1 MPDPLR
7 ILFIQ
12 SALDSEHLSAALQR
26 NRIEFEA
33 ERIDRLTT
41 LQQALEEA
49 EWDLILASHRLPE
62 CDLDAVL
69 RLVRESRQ
77 PIACLAVT
85 RTISKDRLSRLFHS
99 GMHGHL
105 DIDNLYL
112 LAPMIQHA
120 LELASFPHP
129 QNDSPTAQAQGE
141 IRYRNLLDNA
151 PIAILILCSR
161 RIVYLNQAARKT
173 LAIDAET
180 PISRIPLE
188 QLVTTNTPDR
198 LLVPPPERDVFAT
211 EASIETRLRR
221 ADGNQ
226 IPVEVRQSRTD
237 YLGRA
242 ATLLVFSEI
251 SGRISAES
259 RLQQAAK
266 VFEYTTEGVILTDEN
281 ANIIAVNPA
290 FSEITGFSEKE
301 VLGRNPRFLQSGR
314 HDKAFYA
321 AMWNSL
327 KQQKTWQG
335 EIWNR
340 RKNGEV
346 YPEWLNIT
354 TVQEAPEAEPQY
366 VAVFSDI
373 TSIIQSQTQ
382 LEHLAHHDPLTD
394 LPNRL
399 LFEDRLEHAI
409 ANAKR
414 EKTHL
419 AVLFLDLDRFK
430 NINDSLG
437 HAVGDALLVQ
447 VAQRLRHLLRHN
459 DTAARMGGD
468 EFTILVE
475 NLVDPSYSAVIAT
488 KIQNQLKKPFEIFGR
503 KLHITVSIGISLY
516 PEDGRDVGNLTK
528 NADAAMYQ
536 AKENG
541 RNNYRFYTSE
551 LTQSAFERLLM
562 ETELRTAIK
571 EGQLLLYYQPQFS
584 ILSGKMTGTEA
595 LLRWQH
601 PRMGTIPPAQFV
613 PLAEETGLIHEI
625 GLWSLET
632 VCRQTRSWSDKGLF
646 NGRMAI
652 NLSVRQ
658 IMMTDLILRFEE
670 IIDKTGCP
678 PRQLQFEVTEGLFMR
693 QKEISIPV
701 LEVFKQLGLSIAI
714 DDFGTGFSSLS
725 YLKQLPID
733 KLKIDRTFIKDIPDN
748 KDDVAITQA
757 IIALGQNLGLEII
770 AEGVETEAQQ
780 NLLKIMGCQEVQGYL
795 YGRPMPADV
804 FEQKLINGHAHPSG
818 SYLFSA

>member
-1 MPDPLR
+1 MPDTLR

-12 SALDSEHLSAALQR
+12 NENDCERVSQALQH
-26 NRIEFEA
+26 NQIEFESK
-33 ERIDRLTT
+33 RVDDIDALPQT
-41 LQQALEEA
+41 LDEDP
-49 EWDLILASHRLPE
+49 WHLILASHRLPACKPE
-62 CDLDAVL
+62 DVL
-69 RLVRESRQ
+69 KLLHGGRHATAFILITE
-77 PIACLAVT
+77 
-85 RTISKDRLSRLFHS
+85 TISKDRLSRLY
-99 GMHGHL
+99 GAGIHGYL
-105 DIDNLYL
+105 DLDNLYL
-112 LAPMIQHA
+112 LAPTIQYGLDLAAARHQRGDN
-120 LELASFPHP
+120 ELIRQQS
-129 QNDSPTAQAQGE
+129 E
-141 IRYRNLLDNA
+141 IRFRTLLDNS
-151 PIAILILCSR
+151 PIAILIVCGR
-161 RIVYLNQAARKT
+161 RIVYLNRAARRS
-173 LAIDAET
+173 LAIGADT
-180 PISRIPLE
+180 PITDISLDQMITTGTQERIFA
-188 QLVTTNTPDR
+188 
-198 LLVPPPERDVFAT
+198 PPPLHEGFA
-211 EASIETRLRR
+211 ADLPIETSFKQ
-221 ADGNQ
+221 ADGRRIQ
-226 IPVEVRQSRTD
+226 VEAW
-237 YLGRA
+237 LGRVDYHGRP
-242 ATLLVFSEI
+242 ATQLIFNDI
-251 SGRISAES
+251 SQRISAEA

-266 VFEYTTEGVILTDEN
+266 VFEHTTEGVVVTDEN
-281 ANIIAVNPA
+281 ARIIAVNPA
-290 FSEITGFSEKE
+290 FTEITGYTEKE

-314 HDKAFYA
+314 HDKHFFNAL
-321 AMWNSL
+321 WNSL
-327 KQQKTWQG
+327 KQHKSWQG

-340 RKNGEV
+340 RKNGEI

-354 TVQEAPEAEPQY
+354 TIQEGPNDKPQY

-373 TSIIQSQTQ
+373 TSIMQSQTQ

-414 EKTHL
+414 ENTHL

-447 VAQRLRHLLRHN
+447 VAYRLRTMLREN

-475 NLVDPSYSAVIAT
+475 NLVDPSYTAVIAT
-488 KIQNQLKKPFEIFGR
+488 KIQMQLKQPFEIFGR
-503 KLHITVSIGISLY
+503 KLHITASIGISLY

-551 LTQSAFERLLM
+551 LTQSAFDRLLM

-571 EGQLLLYYQPQFS
+571 EEQLLLYYQPQFS
-584 ILSGKMTGTEA
+584 ILSGKMTGSEA
-595 LLRWQH
+595 LLRWKH
-601 PRMGTIPPAQFV
+601 PRMGIIPPAQFV
-613 PLAEETGLIHEI
+613 PLAEDTGLIHEI
-625 GLWSLET
+625 GLWALEK
-632 VCRQTRSWSDKGLF
+632 VCRQTRIWSDKGLF
-646 NGRMAI
+646 DGRMAI

-670 IIDKTGCP
+670 IIDKTGCQ
-678 PRQLQFEVTEGLFMR
+678 PRQLQLEVTEGLFMR

-757 IIALGQNLGLEII
+757 IIALGQNLGLDII

-795 YGRPMPADV
+795 YGRPMSAEA
-804 FEQKLINGHAHPSG
+804 FEKKLVSGYKQPSG

>member
-1 MPDPLR
+1 MPDTLR

-12 SALDSEHLSAALQR
+12 NENDCERVSQALQQ
-26 NRIEFEA
+26 NHFEFESK
-33 ERIDRLTT
+33 RVDSLISFQKT
-41 LQQALEEA
+41 LEQGP
-49 EWDLILASHRLPE
+49 WHLILASHRLPACTPE
-62 CDLDAVL
+62 DAL
-69 RLVRESRQ
+69 RLVQDGQNAITFILITE
-77 PIACLAVT
+77 
-85 RTISKDRLSRLFHS
+85 TISKDRLSRLYRA
-99 GMHGHL
+99 GIHGYM
-105 DIDNLYL
+105 DIDNIYL
-112 LAPMIQHA
+112 LAPTIQYGMD
-120 LELASFPHP
+120 LAAAKYRHSG
-129 QNDSPTAQAQGE
+129 SEPTQQQSG
-141 IRYRNLLDNA
+141 IRFRALLDNS
-151 PIAILILCSR
+151 PIATLIVCSR
-161 RIVYLNQAARKT
+161 RIVYLNQAARAN
-173 LAIDAET
+173 LAIDTET
-180 PISRIPLE
+180 PITDISLDQFITTSTQERIFA
-188 QLVTTNTPDR
+188 
-198 LLVPPPERDVFAT
+198 PPPIHEGFTADLP
-211 EASIETRLRR
+211 IETSFKQ
-221 ADGNQ
+221 ADGKQ
-226 IPVEVRQSRTD
+226 IRVEVWLSRTD
-237 YLGRA
+237 YLGRP
-242 ATLLVFSEI
+242 ATHLIFNDI
-251 SGRISAES
+251 SLRITAEA

-266 VFEYTTEGVILTDEN
+266 VFEHTTEGVMVTDEN
-281 ANIIAVNPA
+281 ARIIAVNPA
-290 FSEITGFSEKE
+290 FTEITGYTENE

-314 HDKAFYA
+314 HDKQFFTAL
-321 AMWNSL
+321 WNGL

-340 RKNGEV
+340 RKNGEI

-354 TVQEAPEAEPQY
+354 TIQEDPNGKLQY

-373 TSIIQSQTQ
+373 TSIMQSQTQ

-447 VAQRLRHLLRHN
+447 VAHRLRNMLREN

-475 NLVDPSYSAVIAT
+475 NLVDPSYTAVIAT
-488 KIQNQLKKPFEIFGR
+488 KIQNQLKRPFDIYGR
-503 KLHITVSIGISLY
+503 KLHITASIGISLY

-541 RNNYRFYTSE
+541 RNNYRFYTTE
-551 LTQSAFERLLM
+551 LTQSAFDRLLM

-571 EGQLLLYYQPQFS
+571 DNQLLLYYQPQFS

-595 LLRWQH
+595 LLRWKH
-601 PRMGTIPPAQFV
+601 PRMGVIPPAQFI
-613 PLAEETGLIHEI
+613 PLAEDTGLIHEI
-625 GLWSLET
+625 GLWALEK
-632 VCRQTRSWSDKGLF
+632 VCRQTRIWSDKGLF
-646 NGRMAI
+646 DGRMAI

-678 PRQLQFEVTEGLFMR
+678 PKQLQLEVTEGLFMR

-733 KLKIDRTFIKDIPDN
+733 KLKIDRTFIKDIPEN

-757 IIALGQNLGLEII
+757 IIALGQNLGLDII

-795 YGRPMPADV
+795 YGKPMSAEV
-804 FEQKLINGHAHPSG
+804 FEQKLINGYKQPSG